1 MQGDKKWARI
11 DIFFPKIFSIPG
23 LWVVQT
29 WPYAFLKILEKKKN
43 CSIEIL
49 EKYFDRFSICKYTCV
64 SIHGSWYR
72 RTWLHTIH
80 LYNNNKS
87 FIDEDFSYDFQSW
100 TICFPLSHLPP
111 RPDPLPPP
119 PLWNTIYGL
128 WVMVGTNQ
136 QKNPHFDW
144 GSYWMSFLP
153 LVQAGLAVFSSPSPL
168 PLQS

>member
-1 MQGDKKWARI
+1 MQGDKK
-11 DIFFPKIFSIPG
+11 KIFSIPG

-72 RTWLHTIH
+72 RTWLHTI
-80 LYNNNKS
+80 
-87 FIDEDFSYDFQSW
+87 
-100 TICFPLSHLPP
+100 TITKVLSMKIFRMIFRVELFVFHYLIYPP

>member
-1 MQGDKKWARI
+1 MGKDRY
-11 DIFFPKIFSIPG
+11 FFSKIFSIPG

-29 WPYAFLKILEKKKN
+29 WPYAFLKILEKKKTVALKFWR
-43 CSIEIL
+43 SIL
-49 EKYFDRFSICKYTCV
+49 TDFLYA
-64 SIHGSWYR
+64 SIHVFLSMGDDKEEPDF
-72 RTWLHTIH
+72 IQ
-80 LYNNNKS
+80 YNNNKS